1 MAPGPRLRRRS
12 LEHHRF
18 QVPPEEEH
26 DDSESSGSEYSEEHW
41 RDLSELVRAALRD
54 GLRQP
59 DEHAADACISCTHAT
74 HAADLHPALDGGGG
88 QRSRSAP
95 GVADS
100 FHALDLSGAK
110 VKLPKVHIDDWHTRR
125 VKLVDSP
132 RVIPPYRKEVL
143 SPRDDD
149 LPGVVIF
156 AGPASGA
163 REDVADV
170 RDGDSTQPV
179 PSGAGSKAKA
189 DFATSTERSP
199 ECVAA
204 VASSWLEAAANDLR
218 DLDLTPPAMRMD
230 TSEESKHRVVGS
242 SSATSFENE
251 SRPRSVISPWL
262 LRAGGWR
269 CMLAVLLLACSAVA
283 LSSWHATEVTS
294 STTSQCVPD
303 LEDWARQQG
312 EMDVVQV
319 RLQQL
324 HRVAMS
330 MDAAAAARASA
341 TFCAM
346 STHDRAEDCLVKE
359 MSFGTLF

>member
-74 HAADLHPALDGGGG
+74 RAADLHPALDGGGV

-283 LSSWHATEVTS
+283 LSSWHAIEVTS